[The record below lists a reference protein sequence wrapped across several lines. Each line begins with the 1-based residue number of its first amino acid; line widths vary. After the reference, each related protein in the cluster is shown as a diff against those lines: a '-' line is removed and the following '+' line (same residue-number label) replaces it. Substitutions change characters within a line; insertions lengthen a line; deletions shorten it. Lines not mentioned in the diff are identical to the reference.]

1 MNTLFRYQG
10 CGLDNV
16 YLRNGYRE
24 TVSAAGEKGVF
35 IEDIEGLHKVIAI
48 VIVDDTS
55 PLDAKTFR
63 FLRKELDMSQRKFG
77 EYMDVEEQTVSLWE
91 RARKPI
97 PHAADVLLRT
107 LTKETCSGNAELMR
121 MLERMNSIDREI
133 RSNIELEKNDGHW
146 EQLKQAA

>member
-1 MNTLFRYQG
+1 MNNLFRYQG

-24 TVSAAGEKGVF
+24 TLSAAGEKGIF
-35 IEDIEGLHKVIAI
+35 IEDIEGLHKVIAM
-48 VIVDDTS
+48 VVVDDVS
-55 PLDAKTFR
+55 PLDAKTFK
-63 FLRKELDMSQRKFG
+63 FLRKELDLSQRQFG
-77 EYMDVEEQTVSLWE
+77 EYVGVEEQTVSLWE
-91 RARKPI
+91 RARQPI

>member
-24 TVSAAGEKGVF
+24 TVSAAGEIGVF
-35 IEDIEGLHKVIAI
+35 IEDIEGLHKVIAM

-77 EYMDVEEQTVSLWE
+77 EYMDVEEQTISLWE
-91 RARKPI
+91 RARQPI